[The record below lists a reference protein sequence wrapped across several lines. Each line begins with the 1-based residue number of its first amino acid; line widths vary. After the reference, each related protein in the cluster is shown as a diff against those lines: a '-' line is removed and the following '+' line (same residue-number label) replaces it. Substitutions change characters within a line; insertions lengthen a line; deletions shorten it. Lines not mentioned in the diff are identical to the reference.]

1 MNSSVKVRGT
11 NPINVKV
18 PALGQSRRYFL
29 AFLRRAK
36 TRTLGGVGGG
46 GEVVPYR
53 LWPFWSG
60 IESMVFEGT
69 TGAYERIDRFNSKR
83 IRNK

>member
-11 NPINVKV
+11 NPINVAEQ
-18 PALGQSRRYFL
+18 ALFL
-29 AFLRRAK
+29 
-36 TRTLGGVGGG
+36 GVFSASKDKNAWGRGGG
-46 GEVVPYR
+46 GVVPYR

-69 TGAYERIDRFNSKR
+69 TGVYERIYRFNSKR

>member
-46 GEVVPYR
+46 GGSPLSTLAVLVWNREYGFR
-53 LWPFWSG
+53 
-60 IESMVFEGT
+60 
-69 TGAYERIDRFNSKR
+69 
-83 IRNK
+83 RNYGSV